1 LTHLDDRAKMS
12 DQSVIY
18 TNIEKENY
26 GSQTQS
32 RKKSAIGNHQRGP
45 EVLQIVKNDLHP
57 PGTGKAR
64 IKILAAPVCAPDITT
79 RYGLSPFIPKPP
91 FGPGYAFIGVV
102 DAIGDRVAALT
113 AYGSYAEYI
122 EWDAKGLIPVP
133 ASLDPAEAVPLIL
146 MTVLIFILLVA
157 ACGLLSI
164 QAAGNL
170 ENASQSKL
178 GTIVAIH
185 KVFPYLAGCI
195 ITDTTRCFMSKDHVI
210 KTQGLTKSYGNVQ
223 ALFGVDLEVKQGE
236 VFGFLGPNGSGKT
249 TTIRCMLDL
258 IRPQGGTISVLGLNP
273 QAEPEAIKA
282 RVGYLP
288 GELHVDENMTAR
300 QVFRFF
306 NRLRGN
312 RSNWDF
318 IEELSE
324 RLKLELRSPIKNFS
338 KGNKQK
344 IGVVQALMH
353 KPELLLLDEPTGSL
367 DPLMQQEV
375 LRMLAEAQDNGAT
388 VFFSSHIISE
398 VQAIADR
405 VAIIRE
411 GKIVEVA
418 VTADLLNRS
427 MRQVRIRFQQPTEAD
442 ELYKLPGVELLA
454 KDDGLGVLLQVEGEM
469 DALIK
474 TLLFLTQFTRCDHWL
489 GDWPGCPG
497 SHDGFLIRHDC
508 QQWRSDGS
516 LRRSAARIRRTL
528 RFRSYEYPDRL
539 ARCRVLLLCA
549 PDHRF
554 VCYRGG
560 RQPAGP

>member
-1 LTHLDDRAKMS
+1 
-12 DQSVIY
+12 
-18 TNIEKENY
+18 
-26 GSQTQS
+26 
-32 RKKSAIGNHQRGP
+32 
-45 EVLQIVKNDLHP
+45 
-57 PGTGKAR
+57 
-64 IKILAAPVCAPDITT
+64 
-79 RYGLSPFIPKPP
+79 
-91 FGPGYAFIGVV
+91 
-102 DAIGDRVAALT
+102 
-113 AYGSYAEYI
+113 
-122 EWDAKGLIPVP
+122 
-133 ASLDPAEAVPLIL
+133 
-146 MTVLIFILLVA
+146 
-157 ACGLLSI
+157 
-164 QAAGNL
+164 
-170 ENASQSKL
+170 
-178 GTIVAIH
+178 
-185 KVFPYLAGCI
+185 
-195 ITDTTRCFMSKDHVI
+195 MSKDHVI

-223 ALFGVDLEVKQGE
+223 ALFGVDLEVNQGE

-300 QVFRFF
+300 QVFHFF

-398 VQAIADR
+398 VQAVADR

-427 MRQVRIRFQQPTEAD
+427 MRQVRIRFQQPTEAE

-474 TLLFLTQFTRCDHWL
+474 TLAQYPVNDFETERASLEEIFL
-489 GDWPGCPG
+489 
-497 SHDGFLIRHDC
+497 
-508 QQWRSDGS
+508 
-516 LRRSAARIRRTL
+516 AY
-528 RFRSYEYPDRL
+528 YEGEEDE
-539 ARCRVLLLCA
+539 
-549 PDHRF
+549 
-554 VCYRGG
+554 
-560 RQPAGP
+560 